1 MIRTLK
7 EERDKL
13 LALLNGQMPV
23 GDFNPSG
30 LVAMMFDESTLE
42 KLKQKKEEELRAQLE
57 AKQVVES
64 VNNYI
69 FKNLLFSGKGENE
82 K

>member
-13 LALLNGQMPV
+13 MALLSGNMPI
-23 GDFNPSG
+23 GDFSIPSG
-30 LVAMMFDESTLE
+30 LANFVDEATVE
-42 KLKQKKEEELRAQLE
+42 KLKQQKEQELRAQLE

-64 VNNYI
+64 VC
-69 FKNLLFSGKGENE
+69 
-82 K
+82 